1 MRIIKIVLFVCSN
14 EEILRLFHL
23 VLILTANV
31 SSSTAKNYYQLL
43 LVSFL
48 FVRERKRKKK
58 TDSSSFVIVIN
69 PLRIL
74 Y

>member
-48 FVRERKRKKK
+48 FVRERKKK
-58 TDSSSFVIVIN
+58 TASSSFVIVIN

>member
-48 FVRERKRKKK
+48 FVRERKKKK